1 MKSTNDETRKAMS
14 GGHVSAQ
21 GQVKQKD
28 ASLSH
33 GQMSQSL
40 LQIQHKDTFL
50 SIHQICH
57 DQTQVQLKDLLQAQF
72 LPGSTQL
79 PSEHVSSCLMHSQR
93 RRVCQLKQDSNHGQI
108 EIQPK
113 ATGLHDQ
120 RKFRDQYEIIPVYAS
135 SQMPNQSEQENVLS
149 VQTPRSNFIAIK
161 NLSLPDNFAFCKN
174 HKSSCVK
181 HQEFQSTVP
190 DHFIPPVFTQE
201 SLAAGSSFHQLPLM
215 TTLKKPL
222 VSHYNCEVLSSKLMT
237 ENRSLQTEVNTVML
251 SDIDLPVVE
260 TRKPEQQKI
269 LEITSHEKIRK
280 SGSPEQLLQE
290 QKKEK
295 AYIIHYV
302 RLTEPG
308 REEGPFTDSNGA
320 PDGNSVDD
328 AWETTFHFIASKQDE
343 EEKLMFRSQVKV
355 WHCSLHRKTA
365 LSLQAYFLFH
375 LPDLTPL
382 MDTLVCLNLSFNNLL
397 FFPVEVFNIKSLQ
410 VLVLRNNPIRKIPND
425 IQRLKSLKKFTI
437 SFNLLS
443 DLPSGLFLLENL
455 QNLDIA
461 YNGIRVI
468 PNDIKNLRK
477 LECLNTEGNQL
488 SALPS
493 GVLNLP
499 LKYLRIENNF
509 IHPLLWNE
517 KVQNQPQKLTHLAAL
532 CFSRNNLKER
542 YTDITEDIEKILDDF
557 TVCDCCSGPRYGEGL
572 RLIQIYRNVFKFGRL
587 PFYFYACSSSCLRN
601 FVSQTGA

>member
-1 MKSTNDETRKAMS
+1 
-14 GGHVSAQ
+14 
-21 GQVKQKD
+21 
-28 ASLSH
+28 
-33 GQMSQSL
+33 
-40 LQIQHKDTFL
+40 
-50 SIHQICH
+50 
-57 DQTQVQLKDLLQAQF
+57 
-72 LPGSTQL
+72 
-79 PSEHVSSCLMHSQR
+79 
-93 RRVCQLKQDSNHGQI
+93 
-108 EIQPK
+108 
-113 ATGLHDQ
+113 
-120 RKFRDQYEIIPVYAS
+120 
-135 SQMPNQSEQENVLS
+135 
-149 VQTPRSNFIAIK
+149 
-161 NLSLPDNFAFCKN
+161 
-174 HKSSCVK
+174 
-181 HQEFQSTVP
+181 
-190 DHFIPPVFTQE
+190 
-201 SLAAGSSFHQLPLM
+201 
-215 TTLKKPL
+215 
-222 VSHYNCEVLSSKLMT
+222 
-237 ENRSLQTEVNTVML
+237 
-251 SDIDLPVVE
+251 
-260 TRKPEQQKI
+260 
-269 LEITSHEKIRK
+269 
-280 SGSPEQLLQE
+280 
-290 QKKEK
+290 
-295 AYIIHYV
+295 
-302 RLTEPG
+302 
-308 REEGPFTDSNGA
+308 
-320 PDGNSVDD
+320 
-328 AWETTFHFIASKQDE
+328 
-343 EEKLMFRSQVKV
+343 
-355 WHCSLHRKTA
+355 
-365 LSLQAYFLFH
+365 AYFLFH

-455 QNLDIA
+455 QYLDIA

-493 GVLNLP
+493 GVLSLP

-517 KVQNQPQKLTHLAAL
+517 KMQNQPQKLTHLAAL

-601 FVSQTGA
+601 F